1 MSVPDS
7 VSDREVIIGGGLHA
21 AVYAATRVAM
31 GKEVPIVLE
40 ERSELGGVFAT
51 LIPFAMNSAN
61 DASVASVEAG
71 PSRLIRKSQ
80 SDDINYLPNSRF
92 QVRDRN
98 YGAEYPS
105 SADMAY
111 VIKKTLSDY
120 AETYTSA
127 YVNVARTSLEV
138 YADDSIER
146 DDASRDYLGAAR
158 RIIYA
163 TGLRMPDTYEGL
175 TTRSVMTAENFLRNP
190 ILDYE
195 NKRVAIVGAG
205 DTAATI
211 AEFLVG
217 QGITRPFTRPD
228 NIDWYGGP
236 YMSLTKKRWALDYH
250 ARYIGLARH
259 FPEAKRAG
267 VIKPIRERGI
277 INPLGSVTEVNGRT
291 YDLVIDATGFKP
303 YKPFN
308 VNINEVYRA
317 STNTRV
323 IARTDYDGRF
333 VIGAAADLSPFLEPA
348 YQNRFIASN
357 SALYN
362 LAPLTATLAAV
373 LD

>member
-7 VSDREVIIGGGLHA
+7 VSNREVIIGGGLHA
-21 AVYAATRVAM
+21 AVYAATRVTM

-51 LIPFAMNSAN
+51 LISFAMNSAN

-80 SDDINYLPNSRF
+80 SDDINYLPNSRY

-98 YGAEYPS
+98 YGTEYPS

-120 AETYTSA
+120 AETYTTA

-138 YADDSIER
+138 YAYDSIER
-146 DDASRDYLGAAR
+146 DDASRDYIGAAR

-163 TGLRMPDTYEGL
+163 TGLRMPDTYERL

-195 NKRVAIVGAG
+195 TKRVAIVGAG

-228 NIDWYGGP
+228 YIDWYGGYTMP
-236 YMSLTKKRWALDYH
+236 LTKKRWALDYH
-250 ARYIGLARH
+250 ARYMGLARH
-259 FPEAKRAG
+259 FPESKRTG
-267 VIKPIRERGI
+267 VIRPIPVPGVI
-277 INPLGSVTEVNGRT
+277 TALGNIAEVNGRT

-303 YKPFN
+303 YKPFYN
-308 VNINEVYRA
+308 DINEVYRE
-317 STNTRV
+317 STTGRA

-333 VIGAAADLSPFLEPA
+333 VIGPAADLSPYLKPA
-348 YQNRFIASN
+348 YQNRFAASN

-362 LAPLTATLAAV
+362 LAPLTATLAAS